1 MNERKRIKK
10 RIKKLKA
17 EEEALMKNAQ
27 GERFQEGKFSGFV
40 YKIRMEKY
48 SSRLN
53 EIKQKLPVQAHNQ
66 APVFN
71 FPI

>member
-1 MNERKRIKK
+1 MKK
-10 RIKKLKA
+10 S
-17 EEEALMKNAQ
+17 Q
-27 GERFQEGKFSGFV
+27 TERFKEGNLSGFV

-66 APVFN
+66 APVLN